1 MVSPYT
7 AYSVSIVTANC
18 LEKINLIVA
27 WDSETGLIFIF
38 KIMKK
43 GSIVKGL
50 YIMGILDY
58 IEEEKVVIKYVIHKY
73 STYFHHTG
81 KILIGNLKTP
91 TKKEKEEYKKK
102 LLKNGYSYY
111 YGKVTKEL

>member
-7 AYSVSIVTANC
+7 AYSVSMVVANR

-50 YIMGILDY
+50 FITGVLDC
-58 IEEEKVVIKYVIHKY
+58 IEEQVVVVMYVIHKGCKNVFPR
-73 STYFHHTG
+73 ST
-81 KILIGNLKTP
+81 ILIENFKIP
-91 TKKEKEEYKKK
+91 TKKEKEEYKKL

-111 YGKVTKEL
+111 RGKVTKEL